1 MEESKMSTKL
11 AKNDA
16 TSLEPTRKNWRRP
29 RYEVREAK
37 EEYEVRVYLPGVPK
51 GNAEVTLENEQ
62 LTIVGRRRREVPANW
77 KQVHSELNA
86 DDYRLQLQ
94 LNVNVDSEQVQA
106 QVKDGIL
113 TVRLPLAEESKPR
126 QVLVE

>member
-1 MEESKMSTKL
+1 MSTKL
-11 AKNDA
+11 AK
-16 TSLEPTRKNWRRP
+16 SEPTSVEPKRRTWRRP
-29 RYEVREAK
+29 HYEVREAK
-37 EEYEVRVYLPGVPK
+37 DEYEVHVHLPGVPK

-77 KQVHSELNA
+77 KQHHSELNV

-94 LNVNVDSEQVQA
+94 LNVTVNGDQVQA
-106 QVKDGIL
+106 QVNNGIL

-126 QVLVE
+126 QITVE